1 MFKKSLISLALT
13 VATATSFAQ
22 VYIQGAA
29 GQGTVNVD
37 AAAPTTVKKT
47 ATGSK
52 LALGYEYGN
61 GWAVEGMIISFGKS
75 VATTNTGTTAD
86 IKATSFAIGGVYSGD
101 LGNGH
106 GLKGGLYYGRNKADA
121 TGNALAAA
129 SVNAQTV
136 GGVNVGLGY
145 SYSFNKTAALT
156 VDYDLGNFKNQ
167 LALPTASTF
176 TASLLSVGVRFKF

>member
-1 MFKKSLISLALT
+1 MFKKSLIALALT
-13 VATATSFAQ
+13 VAATTSFAQ

-37 AAAPTTVKKT
+37 VTAPTTVKKT

-52 LALGYEYGN
+52 FALGYEYGN

-75 VATTNTGTTAD
+75 VATTNTGTTGEM
-86 IKATSFAIGGVYSGD
+86 KATSFAIGGVYSGD

-121 TGNALAAA
+121 SGNAFTAAQT
-129 SVNAQTV
+129 NAQSINAL
-136 GGVNVGLGY
+136 NVGIGY
-145 SYSFNKTAALT
+145 SYAFNKTTALT
-156 VDYDLGNFKNQ
+156 VDYDQGSFKNQ
-167 LALPTASTF
+167 LALSSTNAV